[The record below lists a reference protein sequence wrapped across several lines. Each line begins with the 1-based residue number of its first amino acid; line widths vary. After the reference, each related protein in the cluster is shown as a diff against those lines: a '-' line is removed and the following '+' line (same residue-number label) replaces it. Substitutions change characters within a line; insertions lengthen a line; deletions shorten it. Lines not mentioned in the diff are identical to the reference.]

1 MLLKSVHFKNSV
13 RDTYF
18 PLHIMYLIN
27 KITFQS
33 KEYKYCEEKSSVS
46 DAKKAAIILD
56 YKWRGGV
63 RHFFAPPKAPMCL
76 KRQFTAPF
84 AVW

>member
-1 MLLKSVHFKNSV
+1 MLQIF
-13 RDTYF
+13 RQDY
-18 PLHIMYLIN
+18 I
-27 KITFQS
+27 QS
-33 KEYKYCEEKSSVS
+33 KEYKCHEEKSTVS

-84 AVW
+84 AV

>member
-1 MLLKSVHFKNSV
+1 MLPCIFHYYVLQIF
-13 RDTYF
+13 
-18 PLHIMYLIN
+18 N
-27 KITFQS
+27 KITFHS
-33 KEYKYCEEKSSVS
+33 KEFKYHEEKSTVS

-84 AVW
+84 AV

>member
-1 MLLKSVHFKNSV
+1 MYHEENS
-13 RDTYF
+13 T
-18 PLHIMYLIN
+18 
-27 KITFQS
+27 
-33 KEYKYCEEKSSVS
+33 VS

-76 KRQFTAPF
+76 KRQFTEPF
-84 AVW
+84 AV